1 MSNSSIMSIRE
12 MIDTAFG
19 ESDVNVVNFKL
30 IQTVLYILARQL
42 RVLERRVQLTIQP
55 SVYPSS
61 SGLSISEVKIKAS
74 MPKKKK
80 NIKAPA
86 PSQEKSLSKPMPGQA
101 KSKPETLKTTIDLT
115 SSSKTISDPTKSSAS
130 KSSSSKTETTKTTT
144 DLSSSTKTTTEPTE
158 SSTSKTTSDFTKTS
172 TEKSSSSKTTS
183 DFTKTSTLLSSSS
196 KTTSDQTKTST
207 EKSSSSK
214 TTTEPTKTST
224 EKSSTEMSSSLKT
237 STEMSST
244 DKSSSSKSKSTSDK
258 PTSDERKKK
267 EFHNMLQIIEEQRER
282 EIRTIHQRANS
293 KEEAARS
300 PTPMASL
307 DTMETQYE
315 KLLIVER
322 VPSDATKTTKERK
335 KSHTPQVSVVTQE
348 QFENLAI
355 AVREIQNKFGAIG
368 KATFPENPQ
377 LMQELRR
384 GASLTNAM
392 AALQLSARLEAAEK
406 ALDLMMELVTEM
418 AMKKGININFE
429 TKQQGT
435 AETPET
441 KVVFEANNTE
451 SQEHPSQS
459 QKHRT
464 ITKTS
469 DVKSRDKVSSI
480 QMSKSATSTFGL
492 ETSLDAR
499 VEEATE
505 RSVEPAEEQT
515 IEIEL
520 KPSIQK
526 PTNLIKPMDLEQAMK
541 EMYDGMMKA
550 VNNITNKTSATA
562 ENALKTSNRLE
573 AKLEAALNLGDR
585 MDNLDALVSEYV
597 EQINIMDTNL
607 SSQMTNYQE
616 QLTQM
621 QHDLES
627 GLENMAEAMA
637 NTGGDTVAVAE
648 LNAHFTDLQVDF
660 DNTNT
665 RQKELKEYQDC
676 LSLDLQALLKQIE
689 ILRETKSDREEVAD
703 ALRDKAG
710 LGALNGLVTL
720 QQFNAVR
727 GDFEK
732 RIGAAYD
739 KFNNQEIIWQ
749 KAIDDLLRE
758 LNEKA
763 DLVQVMCLR
772 DDVNNNLDKLNSRL
786 HTMMEIVGEPRA
798 AAVAKRLFRNT
809 ACLSCNTPANMEIEE
824 PGLIP
829 ALPAFPK
836 TSKRPPTIGAEGD
849 SNKNKED
856 IKVCYPGQPIQHPID
871 ERAQICTR
879 YCGGSHTAVP
889 NTLGRAPGGMIVTSM
904 PRDLAT
910 GVGSDGKVYIIDEN
924 NKIRKPCVPCNQPY
938 VTIPQ
943 PSEADQA
950 PTETSDMVPW
960 DFMQAFEPDITEDVT
975 PPPPTDDLD

>member
-61 SGLSISEVKIKAS
+61 SSLSVTEVKIKAS
-74 MPKKKK
+74 MAKKKK
-80 NIKAPA
+80 IIKAP
-86 PSQEKSLSKPMPGQA
+86 PVSHDKTTTKPTQGQT
-101 KSKPETLKTTIDLT
+101 KPKPEAVKTPIDLS
-115 SSSKTISDPTKSSAS
+115 SSSKTISDPTKSSTS
-130 KSSSSKTETTKTTT
+130 KSSSSKTTTVTTKTTT
-144 DLSSSTKTTTEPTE
+144 ELSSSTKSTTEPTE
-158 SSTSKTTSDFTKTS
+158 STSKTTSDFTKTS
-172 TEKSSSSKTTS
+172 TDKSSSSKTTS
-183 DFTKTSTLLSSSS
+183 DLTKTSTFLSSSS

-237 STEMSST
+237 STDKSST
-244 DKSSSSKSKSTSDK
+244 DKSSSSKSKSTSDRS
-258 PTSDERKKK
+258 TSDERKKK

-293 KEEAARS
+293 QEEAARS

-315 KLLIVER
+315 KLLI
-322 VPSDATKTTKERK
+322 ERK
-335 KSHTPQVSVVTQE
+335 RSHTPQVSVVTQE

-355 AVREIQNKFGAIG
+355 AVRAIQSKFGAIG

-406 ALDLMMELVTEM
+406 TLDLMMTLVTEM
-418 AMKKGININFE
+418 AIKKGLNVDFE
-429 TKQQGT
+429 PKQKGPVD
-435 AETPET
+435 TPET
-441 KVVFEANNTE
+441 KIVFEASSTA
-451 SQEHPSQS
+451 SQEPPSKS
-459 QKHRT
+459 QKH
-464 ITKTS
+464 KVS
-469 DVKSRDKVSSI
+469 EVKSRDKASSL
-480 QMSKSATSTFGL
+480 QMSKSATSTFAL
-492 ETSLDAR
+492 ETSLDAK
-499 VEEATE
+499 VEETTE
-505 RSVEPAEEQT
+505 RSVGPAEEQT
-515 IEIEL
+515 IDVES
-520 KPSIQK
+520 KSSMQK
-526 PTNLIKPMDLEQAMK
+526 PTNLIKPMDLEHAMK
-541 EMYDGMMKA
+541 EMYDGIMKA
-550 VNNITNKTSATA
+550 VYNITNKTSTTA

-573 AKLEAALNLGDR
+573 SKLEAALDLGDR
-585 MDNLDALVSEYV
+585 MDNLDSLVSEYV

-772 DDVNNNLDKLNSRL
+772 DDVNNNLDKLNNRL
-786 HTMMEIVGEPRA
+786 HAMMEIVGEPRA

-809 ACLSCNTPANMEIEE
+809 ACLSCNTPARMEIEE

-829 ALPAFPK
+829 AFPAFPK
-836 TSKRPPTIGAEGD
+836 TSRHASIGAEGD
-849 SNKNKED
+849 SNKDKED
-856 IKVCYPGQPIQHPID
+856 YKVCYPGQPIQHPID
-871 ERAQICTR
+871 ERAHICTR
-879 YCGGSHTAVP
+879 YCGGSHTIVP
-889 NTLGRAPGGMIVTSM
+889 SALGRTPEGMIVTSM
-904 PRDLAT
+904 PRNLST
-910 GVGSDGKVYIIDEN
+910 GVGSDGKTYLLDEE
-924 NKIRKPCVPCNQPY
+924 KDRIRKPCVPCNQGY

-950 PTETSDMVPW
+950 PTESSDMVPW
-960 DFMQAFEPDITEDVT
+960 DFMPLQAFEPDITEDVT
-975 PPPPTDDLD
+975 PPPPADDLD